1 MRISATSRICGER
14 DRERERQGVQGARGR
29 ASWCC
34 GSPPRH
40 VTRPLHKC
48 PRTHTPH
55 AAQALTPVPAAP
67 STRLLLPTP
76 SQRTAGV
83 SVCARSQARERML
96 APFLT
101 RMDVGTQ
108 AHPHPHALS
117 RPFTHTHTHTHM
129 LACMHAR
136 TCARTHVRMPAHP
149 HPHTHTHTHILAAG
163 LSATP
168 LTPLPPKILSR
179 ITPVVCLVQMYACAL
194 PHVHVRSYACVCIV
208 HVSYYRMCSLT
219 TECVLRVH
227 CA

>member
-117 RPFTHTHTHTHM
+117 RPFTHTHTHTCL
-129 LACMHAR
+129 LACTHARAHAR
-136 TCARTHVRMPAHP
+136 TCACQ
-149 HPHTHTHTHILAAG
+149 HTHTHTP
-163 LSATP
+163 TP
-168 LTPLPPKILSR
+168 TPTYLQQ
-179 ITPVVCLVQMYACAL
+179 VCQRRL
-194 PHVHVRSYACVCIV
+194 
-208 HVSYYRMCSLT
+208 
-219 TECVLRVH
+219 
-227 CA
+227 